1 VKSAAAIR
9 ALEDLKVEA
18 GDPAALYRDPA
29 AAESWKGRL
38 RSVIARSLDA
48 RHDLVGR
55 LDENSYELDSYT
67 NTTTD
72 REMLQAFV
80 QGVRRACGYADAAI
94 YELKLDADVD
104 AGDET
109 GSWMSSE
116 GVDPDRARKV
126 FVVHGRNDAARAA
139 MFAFLRAIGL
149 DPIEWSVAVR
159 MTGEGSPYIGPVL
172 DVAFDAAQAVVV
184 LLTPDDVAYLRT
196 EYASGDDDPEAQ
208 PQAQARPNVLFEA
221 GMAMGRDPS
230 RTVLVELGKLRPFSD
245 VAGRHA
251 VRINDSA
258 ARRKDLAQRLEVA
271 GCAVSL
277 AGDDWLAA
285 GDFTPPPL
293 AGGGLPLGKRVP
305 SSGNPAGV
313 RVDARYHSQSRGGR
327 LEVIN
332 RGTEPILD
340 LDLEFP
346 EWLQGFHLI
355 DPGLPVPRLPS
366 GRSLSITCSLTL
378 PRNFSYFDLVIT
390 GRTAAGDPVREEVFI
405 DVGGG

>member
-1 VKSAAAIR
+1 MKPAAAIQ
-9 ALEDLKVEA
+9 ALEALKVEA

-29 AAESWKGRL
+29 VAESWKSRV
-38 RSVIARSLDA
+38 RSVIARSLGA

-55 LDENSYELDSYT
+55 LDENSYELGVYT

-72 REMLQAFV
+72 GEMLHAFV
-80 QGVRRACGYADAAI
+80 EGVRRACGYVDAAI
-94 YELKLDADVD
+94 YDLKLDADVD
-104 AGDET
+104 ASDET
-109 GSWMSSE
+109 GASMSSA
-116 GVDPDRARKV
+116 GVDADRARKV

-139 MFAFLRAIGL
+139 MFTFLRAIGL
-149 DPIEWSVAVR
+149 DPIEWSVAIR
-159 MTGEGSPYIGPVL
+159 MTGEGTPYIGQVL

-221 GMAMGRDPS
+221 GMAMGRDPK

-251 VRINDSA
+251 VRITDAA
-258 ARRKDLAQRLEVA
+258 ARRNDLAQRLEVA

-277 AGDDWLAA
+277 VGDDWLAA
-285 GDFTPPPL
+285 GDFTPPPPP
-293 AGGGLPLGKRVP
+293 GGGLPLGKRVP

-313 RVDARYHSQSRGGR
+313 RVDAQYHSQSRGGR

-332 RGTEPILD
+332 RGTEPIFD

-346 EWLQGFHLI
+346 EGLQGFHLL
-355 DPGLPVPRLPS
+355 DPDLPVPKLPP
-366 GRSLSITCSLTL
+366 GRSLSIGCSLTL

-390 GRTAAGDPVREEVFI
+390 GRTAAGDQVREEVFI
-405 DVGGG
+405 DLGGG

>member
-1 VKSAAAIR
+1 MKSAAAIP

-29 AAESWKGRL
+29 VAESWKARL
-38 RSVIARSLDA
+38 RSVIARSLGA

-55 LDENSYELDSYT
+55 LDENSYELDAYT

-72 REMLQAFV
+72 GEMLQAFV
-80 QGVRRACGYADAAI
+80 EGVRRACGYVDAAI

-109 GSWMSSE
+109 GAWMSSE

-159 MTGEGSPYIGPVL
+159 MTGEGSPYIGQVL

-196 EYASGDDDPEAQ
+196 DYATGDDDPEAQ

-221 GMAMGRDPS
+221 GMAMGRNPR

-285 GDFTPPPL
+285 GDFTPPPP
-293 AGGGLPLGKRVP
+293 AGGGLPLGKRIP

-313 RVDARYHSQSRGGR
+313 RMDARYHSQSRGGR

-332 RGTEPILD
+332 RGTEPIFD

-346 EWLQGFHLI
+346 EGLQGLHLV
-355 DPGLPVPRLPS
+355 DPGLPVPRLA
-366 GRSLSITCSLTL
+366 LL
-378 PRNFSYFDLVIT
+378 PF
-390 GRTAAGDPVREEVFI
+390 P
-405 DVGGG
+405 